1 MFINDNYNLIIIIPT
16 LPLRIDSAVHLHFH
30 LSCMSTLKGFA
41 LFGYLSRFP
50 FISSSRL
57 WLFFCYQKQITKF
70 KNSHFILDG
79 LNRGDWKS
87 KDLVFGCYIWPNL
100 PGGPEWDQFE
110 MCSDM
115 IGPYAESSFLKSRT
129 SLKTQSSFRP
139 SLKDRCRDTV

>member
-110 MCSDM
+110 MCLLWGFNN
-115 IGPYAESSFLKSRT
+115 ILILEFIFT
-129 SLKTQSSFRP
+129 SLPKLN
-139 SLKDRCRDTV
+139 SLTVLNIIFVYLY